1 MPTEVILP
9 RVDMDMAEGRIS
21 RWYVEEGASVAKGQ
35 PIFEI
40 ETDKAAMEVE
50 APASGVIRGL
60 CAALD
65 AALPVGTTVAWIDA
79 EGEIGEG
86 GASNFGKPL
95 AASGDDAHTSRG
107 RQRPPSPLAGE
118 GAPDP
123 RLLDIAPNGRRIEA
137 GGRGRER
144 GNHDIESGSPSPS
157 LTAFGHPLPQGERES
172 AAAPVPNS
180 RPNQKSVT
188 PIAPSGERNSPAQL
202 RATPLARRLARES
215 GLDLMALSGT
225 GPKGRVQA
233 ADVQARASLATGSSA
248 NGARIAG
255 GALHRQ
261 WLRRGEGAPLVLLH
275 GFGADLNAWRLF
287 LATARPGCPALGIDL
302 PGHGG
307 SADRRV
313 ASFDDMVEEVAST
326 LRAEGLESGDS
337 GAIHLVG
344 HSLGGAVATAL
355 AGHEAI
361 AARSLFLLAPA
372 GLGPDMNGAFVSGF
386 LRARGKA
393 SLEPWIELLASDPA
407 ALGPAFAETILRQRG
422 GSVAGLEHVAATV
435 FPDGTQ
441 GFSVRS
447 VLERLSIPVK
457 IVFGTDDRIIPA
469 RHALGL
475 PGRIAIHMFREIGHM
490 PHFEARD
497 EVAGLLLEL
506 MRSA

>member
-1 MPTEVILP
+1 MCE
-9 RVDMDMAEGRIS
+9 
-21 RWYVEEGASVAKGQ
+21 
-35 PIFEI
+35 
-40 ETDKAAMEVE
+40 
-50 APASGVIRGL
+50 
-60 CAALD
+60 
-65 AALPVGTTVAWIDA
+65 
-79 EGEIGEG
+79 
-86 GASNFGKPL
+86 
-95 AASGDDAHTSRG
+95 
-107 RQRPPSPLAGE
+107 
-118 GAPDP
+118 
-123 RLLDIAPNGRRIEA
+123 RR
-137 GGRGRER
+137 
-144 GNHDIESGSPSPS
+144 S
-157 LTAFGHPLPQGERES
+157 PQGERVS
-172 AAAPVPNS
+172 ATGRVPNS
-180 RPNQKSVT
+180 LL
-188 PIAPSGERNSPAQL
+188 ASGERDSPAPL
-202 RATPLARRLARES
+202 RATPLARRLAREN
-215 GLDLMALSGT
+215 GLDLMALAGT

-233 ADVQARASLATGSSA
+233 ADVEARASLDAGSSA

-255 GALHRQ
+255 GALNRQ

-287 LATARPGCPALGIDL
+287 LATARPGCPVLGIDL

-326 LRAEGLESGDS
+326 LRAEGLESGGS

-344 HSLGGAVATAL
+344 HSLGGAVAAAL

-372 GLGPDMNGAFVSGF
+372 GLGPDMNGAFISGF
-386 LRARGKA
+386 LRARGEA
-393 SLEPWIELLASDPA
+393 SLKPWIELLASDPA
-407 ALGPAFAETILRQRG
+407 ALGPAFAETTLRQRG

-441 GFSVRS
+441 AFSVRS

-475 PGRIAIHMFREIGHM
+475 PGRIAIHMFKEIGHM